1 MSNVCQDRPRRC
13 FSTCCSPGPSLACT
27 ATPSPRPPNLQSRSR
42 SRRRNQQG
50 CLGSAATSS
59 KTLSAST
66 SSRSTRTIP
75 TQTGFWAVRFSEAR
89 AIQASGVRRAKCCC
103 SHPLPEGGSWTATGT
118 SPRPETDGCF
128 FFHRE
133 CGRTPARSWQP
144 STRASTRSVGEHH
157 PGSTSAPG
165 GSVLRRWPNQT
176 TPRPSNQTHPVIA
189 IPVPAG
195 AGAPHDG
202 GRRSRVSGIRVPSVE
217 PEAERPENA
226 QDPVRTLLLPGRVPS
241 ALPLAS
247 RTGGCPFG
255 RSDQPVGLLSVVP
268 SMRMVWQR

>member
-1 MSNVCQDRPRRC
+1 MIVSNVCQDRPRRC

-157 PGSTSAPG
+157 PGYVGP
-165 GSVLRRWPNQT
+165 RWF
-176 TPRPSNQTHPVIA
+176 R
-189 IPVPAG
+189 
-195 AGAPHDG
+195 
-202 GRRSRVSGIRVPSVE
+202 
-217 PEAERPENA
+217 
-226 QDPVRTLLLPGRVPS
+226 PS
-241 ALPLAS
+241 ALAKPDHPPPVKPDPPRDRDPGPRGGWGPARRVPPES
-247 RTGGCPFG
+247 RVWHSGAIRGAGGG
-255 RSDQPVGLLSVVP
+255 AA
-268 SMRMVWQR
+268 